1 MFILYNC
8 MRSLYLLYKY
18 CKTADKFFPFFG
30 IYLRYVAGVCNGR
43 GGGVR
48 WTYYF
53 GLHSARVYAKLRLHA
68 TTAARHGTARQVPW
82 LKVSKELHML
92 SHVWVCVCMCVASF
106 PFSPHTGR
114 QQQPRCM
121 HSTCM
126 ACMCAFLHA
135 VVVFALL
142 LWIYGSPC
150 VVLALTHTLTP
161 HAVHKPLC
169 EWVSEWCVC
178 IALNSLLLLQ

>member
-18 CKTADKFFPFFG
+18 CKTADKFFPLEF
-30 IYLRYVAGVCNGR
+30 ICVAWQVCRVGR
-43 GGGVR
+43 GREWVGGVR

-53 GLHSARVYAKLRLHA
+53 GLHSARVYAKLRLNA

-92 SHVWVCVCMCVASF
+92 SHMCVCVWRHF
-106 PFSPHTGR
+106 RFPHTLEGNSSHAA
-114 QQQPRCM
+114 M
-121 HSTCM
+121 H
-126 ACMCAFLHA
+126 CAFLHA

-142 LWIYGSPC
+142 L
-150 VVLALTHTLTP
+150 
-161 HAVHKPLC
+161 
-169 EWVSEWCVC
+169 
-178 IALNSLLLLQ
+178 